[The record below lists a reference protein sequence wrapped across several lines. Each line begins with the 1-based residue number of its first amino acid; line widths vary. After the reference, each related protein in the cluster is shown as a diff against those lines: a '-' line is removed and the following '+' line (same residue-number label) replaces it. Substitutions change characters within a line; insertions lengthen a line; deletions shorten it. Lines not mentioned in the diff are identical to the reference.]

1 MRFKINEKLKI
12 LNINIMKYLIK
23 IFNININL
31 KY

>member
-12 LNINIMKYLIK
+12 SNINIMKYLIK

>member
-23 IFNININL
+23 IFNININF